1 MFTPSRLTLARRR
14 RGFTKRHLAELVG
27 VTDRSIAGFES
38 GGIQPGDATLLRLA
52 DALSFPVRFFT
63 APDLD
68 EISEEAASFRA
79 LRKMTASQAAAALA
93 AGNLALA
100 LNDWI
105 TERFRLPDPD
115 VPKFSP
121 GVDPETAAEMVRVE
135 CGLGVL
141 PIPNMIHL
149 LEAHG
154 VRVFSLAEECR
165 EVDAFSFWR
174 RGTPFVFLNTQK
186 SAEHSR
192 MDAAHELG
200 HLVLHGQHEIVRGN
214 RRAEREAQAF
224 ASAFLMPRSSL
235 LASVHRTATLDEL
248 KQLKKRWL
256 VSLSGFVY
264 RLHVVGVLTDWQ
276 YHSLF
281 VEISKRGYRT
291 TEPNAIGQE
300 TSQVLNKVF
309 RALRKEGITKSDLAT
324 ALHLSSRDLEALV
337 FGLAFL
343 PVDGLGEG
351 GAKPQSEPLRLVRK
365 PSK

>member
-1 MFTPSRLTLARRR
+1 
-14 RGFTKRHLAELVG
+14 LAELIG
-27 VTDRSIAGFES
+27 VTDRSISGFES
-38 GGIQPGDATLLRLA
+38 GEIQPGDATLLRLS
-52 DALSFPVRFFT
+52 DALCFPTRFFS

-105 TERFRLPDPD
+105 AERFRLPDSD
-115 VPKFSP
+115 VPKFAP
-121 GVDPETAAEMVRVE
+121 GVDPETAAEMMRVE
-135 CGLGVL
+135 WKLGKL
-141 PIPNMIHL
+141 PVANMIHL

-154 VRVFSLAEECR
+154 ARVFSLAEECR

-174 RGTPFVFLNTQK
+174 LETPFVFLNTQK

-214 RRAEREAQAF
+214 RKAEREAQAF

-248 KQLKKRWL
+248 MQLKRRWL

-309 RALRKEGITKSDLAT
+309 RALRKEGVTKSDLA
-324 ALHLSSRDLEALV
+324 ASLHILPRDLEALV
-337 FGLAFL
+337 FGLALL

-351 GAKPQSEPLRLVRK
+351 GTGPQVNPLRLVKKR
-365 PSK
+365 SK